1 MSENE
6 NVKMVHY
13 NDVSILFV
21 KMKGTWLVAT
31 KNFGNALGYNNA
43 GRRLVTSVAGWKRSG
58 LLQPIT
64 NEDMLHNGDAT
75 IFEGQTLKDFLSTIP
90 GTGIVPDS
98 GTVNGNGG
106 LSVLSLQ
113 GASKVLAKANM
124 KGAKELRNR
133 WEEVTT
139 ALMNNKPMP
148 LFVSK
153 PAQLEI
159 KGTKKAKDTIV
170 DIDPLAKV
178 KKAIQLAKDLEELG
192 AISLTVAKD
201 IAHKAMNNAV
211 SEMWPE
217 AVVPYQD
224 RRLDPQA
231 MTVDSLAPALGLRAG
246 QELPAKW
253 KGFSTAAE
261 LGKVFGKSS
270 ESVGHHIPSI
280 LEEQYGEG
288 VEMRANK
295 IADRLGTAL
304 DPVKFRNS
312 VDPETGLATVY
323 SEGGHC
329 IALYGQNA
337 AGGFNWRNYWSPQL
351 SNILIVKL
359 AERYKM
365 ALPPQQPNGQKAMP
379 APIPFT
385 AIQKIPDKA

>member
-1 MSENE
+1 MD
-6 NVKMVHY
+6 VKILKYHGVEVPFFK
-13 NDVSILFV
+13 VS
-21 KMKGTWLVAT
+21 GTWLIPVKSFGAAIGYHGKGQKLVA
-31 KNFGNALGYNNA
+31 
-43 GRRLVTSVAGWKRSG
+43 SVLRWQKSG
-58 LLQPIT
+58 LLSPVV
-64 NEDMLHNGDAT
+64 NPDMPHNGDVILA
-75 IFEGQTLKDFLSTIP
+75 EGDYLESVKASLRAHARP
-90 GTGIVPDS
+90 GLMPEMVTTPSMLLIGLQ
-98 GTVNGNGG
+98 G
-106 LSVLSLQ
+106 LS
-113 GASKVLAKANM
+113 KVISKANV
-124 KGAKELRNR
+124 KGVRELRDQ
-133 WEEVTT
+133 WERVTT
-139 ALMNNKPMP
+139 SLMDEKSPMP
-148 LFVSK
+148 EFTS
-153 PAQLEI
+153 AQLEL
-159 KGTKKAKDTIV
+159 KGTKKVRDVTI
-170 DIDPLAKV
+170 DIDPLVKV

-224 RRLDPQA
+224 HRPEPQA

-365 ALPPQQPNGQKAMP
+365 SLPPQQPNGQKAMP